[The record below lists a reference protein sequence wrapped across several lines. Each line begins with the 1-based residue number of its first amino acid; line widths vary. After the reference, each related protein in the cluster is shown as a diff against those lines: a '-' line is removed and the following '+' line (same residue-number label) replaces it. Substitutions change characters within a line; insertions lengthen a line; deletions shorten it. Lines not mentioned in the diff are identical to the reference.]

1 MGTFDVPE
9 ILIGLGIVG
18 CIIWAVYNWTHPHH
32 GATK

>member
-18 CIIWAVYNWTHPHH
+18 CLVWAVYNWTHPRP
-32 GATK
+32 GVTK